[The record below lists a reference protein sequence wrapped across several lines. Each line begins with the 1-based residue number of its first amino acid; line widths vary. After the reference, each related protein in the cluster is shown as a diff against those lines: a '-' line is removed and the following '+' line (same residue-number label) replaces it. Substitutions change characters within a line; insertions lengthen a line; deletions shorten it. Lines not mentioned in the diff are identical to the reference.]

1 MTADARDPDQSASEP
16 TAPRHPARRATSI
29 DGRSPGSRVSAFAA
43 FPGVSQW
50 LFGSGSPLTVA
61 GAAADFGRSALTA
74 FPVPLIRETV
84 DTRPLKAASA
94 AFVNAARAWARALAK
109 RRQTAIVLRVVG
121 SRMVRDVKGNAVRVA
136 TQFRGCPRNC
146 KRRAPFHLPLEPFAP
161 GRPKG
166 GIDPRARRP
175 AAGINLSRAL
185 GWRARWGIR
194 CRLKRPN
201 QPVTAPSRPLT
212 LSRAIP
218 IFAAALLGMFIV
230 GGVGFSHIEAVHN
243 AAHDYRHSMAFPCH

>member
-1 MTADARDPDQSASEP
+1 MTADARNPDQSASEP

-50 LFGSGSPLTVA
+50 LFGLGSPLTVA

-84 DTRPLKAASA
+84 DTRHLRRAAPPLSMH
-94 AFVNAARAWARALAK
+94 RRSRTLAK
-109 RRQTAIVLRVVG
+109 RQQTAIVVRVDG
-121 SRMVRDVKGNAVRVA
+121 SRMRRDAKGNAVRVSP
-136 TQFRGCPRNC
+136 QLRGCPRNC

-166 GIDPRARRP
+166 GIDPRVRRP

-185 GWRARWGIR
+185 GWRAHGGSR
-194 CRLKRPN
+194 CRLKRSN
-201 QPVTAPSRPLT
+201 QPMTAPSR
-212 LSRAIP
+212 R
-218 IFAAALLGMFIV
+218 
-230 GGVGFSHIEAVHN
+230 
-243 AAHDYRHSMAFPCH
+243 

>member
-43 FPGVSQW
+43 FPGCFPVAVW
-50 LFGSGSPLTVA
+50 LGLAAYSCGGSRGFWA
-61 GAAADFGRSALTA
+61 CALTA

-84 DTRPLKAASA
+84 DTAALKAASA
-94 AFVNAARAWARALAK
+94 AFVNASPARTLAK
-109 RRQTAIVLRVVG
+109 RGQTAIVLRVDG
-121 SRMVRDVKGNAVRVA
+121 SRTGRDVKGNAVRVA

-185 GWRARWGIR
+185 GWRAHGGSR

-201 QPVTAPSRPLT
+201 QPVTAPSRP
-212 LSRAIP
+212 
-218 IFAAALLGMFIV
+218 
-230 GGVGFSHIEAVHN
+230 
-243 AAHDYRHSMAFPCH
+243 